1 MTIRSSFVSNYP
13 RILILRTEIKSLF
26 WCTVGCIDK
35 LNLARL
41 EQTELFDPIKKIG
54 MNSFSLKEELKEE
67 SLKMCNAIQ
76 LKKSPIFADE
86 LVSSPGMTNIISVL
100 FSMLIS
106 ITGIYSGISPNIST
120 HTSLELKHSKL
131 ISQFDKPFHSYLS
144 PIKSYCKF
152 TLW

>member
-1 MTIRSSFVSNYP
+1 MIRSSFVSNCP

-26 WCTVGCIDK
+26 WCIVFCIDK

-86 LVSSPGMTNIISVL
+86 LVSSPGMTYIISVL

-106 ITGIYSGISPNIST
+106 IIYSRISPNITT
-120 HTSLELKHSKL
+120 HASLELKHSKL
-131 ISQFDKPFHSYLS
+131 IRQFYKPFHSYLS